1 MRGTRSRR
9 PMSYGRRAIV
19 RYRILRIRHI
29 DIQRP
34 IVNVNFEFFSSNGYP
49 TLLYAPASSLSC
61 RLRVFGTV
69 RRFEFEE
76 RTWIDEKETNAN
88 DSVCYF
94 SNRVVDILFIKC
106 LSTMRNYG
114 KHQDIS
120 KLHSSFSPFCFS
132 CSLSPSISVC
142 SELFFTSLVDTKKKT
157 LTNVEA
163 VKTPCVTIWLKT
175 LSTPLPIV
183 NNVLGSCLSFSD
195 PSSHPMCPFFRFSFN
210 LWQAKLTGR
219 NT

>member
-1 MRGTRSRR
+1 MLTTLCAILYQSSCGHLVQKMPFNNEKLWQTSR
-9 PMSYGRRAIV
+9 
-19 RYRILRIRHI
+19 H
-29 DIQRP
+29 
-34 IVNVNFEFFSSNGYP
+34 FE
-49 TLLYAPASSLSC
+49 
-61 RLRVFGTV
+61 
-69 RRFEFEE
+69 
-76 RTWIDEKETNAN
+76 I
-88 DSVCYF
+88 
-94 SNRVVDILFIKC
+94 
-106 LSTMRNYG
+106 
-114 KHQDIS
+114 
-120 KLHSSFSPFCFS
+120 SFSPFCFS

-219 NT
+219 NTWWSSSPWSVSTKRALACIYTESKIC